1 MPCPDFFEM
10 NQNTMVFNTPLFLF
24 LFLPITLILYL
35 LAGRRLRNAVLM
47 AASLLFYLWGE
58 PLYFPLILVSI
69 LVNFYLGKSIE
80 RQRESVGGKRTAL
93 TLAIVFNLGMLIFFK
108 LFNGYWAPLL
118 DMAQKNLGMTLSS
131 EMVGYIRKFVSF
143 PLGISFFSFAMV
155 AYAVDIAKKRSAAET
170 SLLHFAQYVL
180 LFPKIIAGPIV
191 RYREV
196 AGQLKERPL
205 DAPSVALGLRRFIVG
220 LAKKILIADVLGAVV
235 DGGVFDRALPNLPVG
250 AAWLVLLCFT
260 LQIFYDFSGYSDM
273 AIGLGQ
279 VFGFRFVENFNY
291 PYLAR
296 GVSDFWRRWHIS
308 LSNWFRD
315 YLFYPLERLRHGAAG
330 WQAVNILIVFLATG
344 LWHGTTVNFII
355 WGLLHGMALVLE
367 NGGFGKWLKQA
378 PGILVHGY
386 TLAVVMVGW
395 VFFRANS
402 PAYAL
407 AFLGN
412 LVGLGG
418 SSAVLPYSIFKPV
431 QTHTWLALIAGVLL
445 AFPTFAG
452 VQKRLGE
459 RESAHWLRDAAL
471 LGLLLLSLV
480 FLASSTYH
488 PYIYGNF

>member
-1 MPCPDFFEM
+1 M
-10 NQNTMVFNTPLFLF
+10 
-24 LFLPITLILYL
+24 LYL

-58 PLYFPLILVSI
+58 PLYFPLILISI
-69 LVNFYLGKSIE
+69 LCNFYLGKWIE
-80 RQRESVGGKRTAL
+80 RQRGQPTGKRTAL
-93 TLAIVFNLGMLIFFK
+93 ILSILFNLGLLAAFK
-108 LFNGYWAPLL
+108 LFNGYWMPLL
-118 DMAQKNLGMTLSS
+118 NWAQASLGLALPP
-131 EMVGYIRKFVSF
+131 EAVGYIRKFVSF

-155 AYAVDIAKKRSAAET
+155 SYAVDIDKKRSAAET

-191 RYREV
+191 RYREIV
-196 AGQLKERPL
+196 GQLKERPL
-205 DAPSVALGLRRFIVG
+205 DVPSTAQGLRRFIIG

-235 DGGVFDRALPNLPVG
+235 DGGVFDRALPGLSVG
-250 AAWLVLLCFT
+250 VAWLVMVCFT
-260 LQIFYDFSGYSDM
+260 LQIFYDFAGYSDM

-315 YLFYPLERLRHGAAG
+315 YLFYPLERLRHGTAG

-344 LWHGTTVNFII
+344 LWHGTIVNFII
-355 WGLLHGMALVLE
+355 WGLLHGAALVLE
-367 NGGFGKWLKQA
+367 NGRFGRWLKQA
-378 PGILVHGY
+378 PGVLVHAY

-412 LVGLGG
+412 LVGLGSG
-418 SSAVLPYSIFKPV
+418 SAVLPYSIFKPV

-445 AFPTFAG
+445 AFPTFSG
-452 VQKRLGE
+452 LQKWME
-459 RESAHWLRDAAL
+459 AKETFEWLRDAAL

>member
-1 MPCPDFFEM
+1 
-10 NQNTMVFNTPLFLF
+10 MVFNTPVFLF
-24 LFLPITLILYL
+24 IFLPITLILYL

-69 LVNFYLGKSIE
+69 ACNFYLGKWVE
-80 RQRESVGGKRTAL
+80 LQREQPGTKRFAL
-93 TLAIVFNLGMLIFFK
+93 TLAIVFNLGMLVFFK
-108 LFNGYWAPLL
+108 LFNGYWMPLL
-118 DMAQKNLGMTLSS
+118 DWMQNSLGLNLSP
-131 EMVGYIRKFVSF
+131 VVIGYVRKFVSF

-155 AYAVDIAKKRSAAET
+155 AYAVDIAKKRTPAEAN
-170 SLLHFAQYVL
+170 LLNFAQYVL

-205 DAPSVALGLRRFIVG
+205 DVPSVAQGLRRFIIG

-235 DGGVFDRALPNLPVG
+235 DGGVFDRALPGLPVW
-250 AAWLVLLCFT
+250 AAWLVLVCFT

-279 VFGFRFVENFNY
+279 VFGFRFPENFNY

-315 YLFYPLERLRHGAAG
+315 YLFYPLERWRHGAAG
-330 WQAVNILIVFLATG
+330 WQVVNILIVFLATG
-344 LWHGTTVNFII
+344 LWHGTTLNFII

-367 NGGFGKWLKQA
+367 NGRFGRWVKQA

-386 TLAVVMVGW
+386 TLAVVLVGW

-402 PAYAL
+402 PTYAL

-418 SSAVLPYSIFKPV
+418 SSAALPYSIFKPV
-431 QTHTWLALIAGVLL
+431 QLHTWMALIAGVLL

-452 VQKRLGE
+452 AQNRLGE
-459 RESAHWLRDAAL
+459 KQAAGWLRDAAL